1 VPVLWFRRDLRLRDN
16 PALHEAAA
24 AGGDVVPLFV
34 LDDALWGPAGRNRRA
49 FLVGCLRALDESL
62 DGRLVVRRGDPAR
75 VVAEV
80 ADGGPVFAA
89 EDFGPYGVRRDEA
102 VLDAGVD
109 LRLVGSPYAV
119 PPGEVTSGAGT
130 PYKVFTPFSKA
141 WRQHGWP
148 PPLPAPRSMRW
159 AALGGAAIPDA
170 PGVDAALP
178 DAGEEAARRAA
189 RRFWDRGLAGYADGR
204 NRPDLDGSSRLSP
217 YLRWG
222 CLHPRQLL
230 AKLGRSASESVFR
243 TELCWREF
251 YADVLFHDPASS
263 RRSWSAS
270 MRSMRVDHGTRADA
284 RFAAWAAGETG
295 YPLVDAGM
303 RQLVAEGWMHNRVR
317 MLVASF
323 LVKDLHVD
331 WTRGARHFMQHL
343 VDGDLASNAHGWQ
356 WVAGTGT
363 DASPFVRVFN
373 PVTQSKRFDPSG
385 DYIRRYV
392 VELRDVEAPAIHE
405 PWKLADPPRGYAAP
419 IVEHD
424 VERLEALRRFEER
437 AGR

>member
-16 PALHEAAA
+16 PAVHEAAA

-34 LDDALWGPAGRNRRA
+34 LDDALWGPAGSNRRA

-89 EDFGPYGVRRDEA
+89 EDFGPYGVRRDDA
-102 VLDAGVD
+102 VVESGID

-119 PPGEVTSGAGT
+119 PPGEITSGAGA

-148 PPLPAPRSMRW
+148 APLPAPRSVRW
-159 AALGGAAIPDA
+159 AELDGDPIPDA
-170 PGVDAALP
+170 PSVGAELP
-178 DAGEEAARRAA
+178 AAGEEAARRAA
-189 RRFWDRGLAGYADGR
+189 RRFWEHGLADYAERRD
-204 NRPDLDGSSRLSP
+204 RPDVDGSSRLSP

-230 AKLGRSASESVFR
+230 AKLGRSTGESVFR

-251 YADVLFHDPASS
+251 YADVLFHDPESS
-263 RRSWSAS
+263 RRSWHPS
-270 MRSMRVDHGTRADA
+270 MRGMQVDHGRRADA
-284 RFAAWAAGETG
+284 RFDAWAAGETG
-295 YPLVDAGM
+295 FPLVDAGM
-303 RQLVAEGWMHNRVR
+303 RQLRTEGWMHNRVR
-317 MLVASF
+317 MLAASF

-331 WTRGARHFMQHL
+331 WTRGARHFMEHL
-343 VDGDLASNAHGWQ
+343 VDADLASNTHGWQ

-373 PVTQSKRFDPSG
+373 PVTQSKRFDPDG
-385 DYIRRYV
+385 TYIRRYV
-392 VELRDVEAPAIHE
+392 TELSGVAAPAVHE
-405 PWKLADPPRGYAAP
+405 PWKLAERPAGYPAP
-419 IVEHD
+419 IVDHD
-424 VERLEALRRFEER
+424 AERLEALRRFAER